1 MRPLGG
7 SDSPNGV
14 QSSPNFAKSSGRCR
28 QFRDSAYEK
37 AKTKEMTKDEIY
49 KKTENIEELGGMTVN
64 ERLFVTGLMNTFD
77 KAKEKDKK
85 LARLILEAIRVDKES
100 INIILE

>member
-1 MRPLGG
+1 
-7 SDSPNGV
+7 
-14 QSSPNFAKSSGRCR
+14 
-28 QFRDSAYEK
+28 
-37 AKTKEMTKDEIY
+37 MTKDEIY
-49 KKTENIEELGGMTVN
+49 KKAENIEGLGGMTVN